1 MKDVYD
7 MLNDVNID
15 LDNFVDAPL
24 SEIQIGKV
32 NSRLKKRCAKEKKAS
47 QKTAIWV
54 GRAAILVLGCIC
66 IIAYGHLV
74 SR

>member
-15 LDNFVDAPL
+15 LDNFEDAPL
-24 SEIQIGKV
+24 SDIQISKV

-47 QKTAIWV
+47 QKT
-54 GRAAILVLGCIC
+54 
-66 IIAYGHLV
+66 
-74 SR
+74 SSS